1 MEKSSQPYKIL
12 VVDDNPDIHEDFKKI
27 LAKENGS
34 QEKENLQKIK
44 SALFEETLQ
53 PEVVLNYEIES
64 AYQGQEAVDLI
75 KESIKQKNPYSLIFL
90 DVLMPPGINGI
101 ETAKEIWNHDPFVQI
116 VICTAYS
123 DYSWNSIIKDLGIN
137 DNFLILKKP
146 FESIEIR
153 QLAACLTEK
162 WRLGHEAGHKFDR
175 LHSEVITETAKLK
188 KMFDKIEKKER
199 EEN

>member
-1 MEKSSQPYKIL
+1 MSNHLYKIL

-27 LAKENGS
+27 LMPSQFSKVKEDF
-34 QEKENLQKIK
+34 QKIK
-44 SALFEETLQ
+44 SELFEEASL
-53 PEVVLNYEIES
+53 PKDALSYEIHS
-64 AYQGQEAVDLI
+64 AYQGKEAISLIESSI
-75 KESIKQKNPYSLIFL
+75 KEKTPYALIFL

-123 DYSWNSIIKDLGIN
+123 DYSWNSIVQELGVN

-162 WRLGHEAGHKFDR
+162 WRLGNEAGHKFDR
-175 LHSEVITETAKLK
+175 LYSDVFREMEKLK
-188 KMFDKIEKKER
+188 SMFDKYEDKGK
-199 EEN
+199 